1 MFVFLP
7 QGTQV
12 PSDGDDE
19 ETDMKDE
26 ALVLSEMFLLA
37 DDDLK
42 QFFSAVPEGT
52 RVTVTTD
59 CCHRY
64 VDVDPALCLT
74 EAFLQYLYY
83 CIFQL

>member
-1 MFVFLP
+1 M
-7 QGTQV
+7 
-12 PSDGDDE
+12 
-19 ETDMKDE
+19 DE

-42 QFFSAVPEGT
+42 QFFSNVPEGT

-64 VDVDPALCLT
+64 APPSLLIQNDRK
-74 EAFLQYLYY
+74 QYVRR
-83 CIFQL
+83 CFTN